1 MKDRVYAPA
10 NSVPVIMDAGLQLF
24 HEHMI
29 KPPILQHI
37 VSALLSQIHIERE
50 GYAINQSAVKSC
62 VDVLLQLADSKEN
75 TTVYKRHL
83 EPAILKESEVF
94 YRDEG
99 SKLLE
104 MYDAPEF
111 LRRVSVK

>member
-1 MKDRVYAPA
+1 
-10 NSVPVIMDAGLQLF
+10 MDAGLQLF

-29 KPPILQHI
+29 RPPILQHI
-37 VSALLSQIHIERE
+37 VNALISQIHIERE

-62 VDVLLQLADSKEN
+62 VDVLLRLAEDKEN
-75 TTVYKRHL
+75 ITVYKKHL
-83 EPAILKESEVF
+83 EPAILKESEAY

-104 MYDAPEF
+104 MYDASEF
-111 LRRVSVK
+111 LRKVRLRRTRLNFINTI